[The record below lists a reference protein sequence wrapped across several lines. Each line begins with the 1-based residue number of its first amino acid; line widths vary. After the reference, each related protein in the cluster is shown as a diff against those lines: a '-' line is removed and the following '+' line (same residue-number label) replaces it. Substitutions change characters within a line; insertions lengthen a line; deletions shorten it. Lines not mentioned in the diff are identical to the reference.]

1 MKSGN
6 PPFLAAILAAGCLFT
21 AEAQTGSSGKDP
33 FFRDW
38 KISGKITNDK
48 IVYSAGEN
56 VEFLFEVKD
65 ADGSYVRTGALK
77 LVTSRDGEP
86 RKIEF
91 FPMEGNNPLRRTLTM
106 HSPGQLELN
115 LTVCSENPQKRTAF
129 HRRNKK
135 GGREILQ
142 FGSGVLFD
150 FHNLKPGV
158 PEPKDFDAFWKTQIE
173 KDKALPFEVMEKRL
187 IRTTRENVRV
197 YSLVL
202 NALVGKVH
210 AEMSIP
216 AKAEED
222 PSVKLPIWV
231 LGQAYGVASAR
242 TWPWPGMITITV
254 NTHDIDNYGT
264 RDYYRN
270 LREGKLRNYA
280 FDRNTNSDPETAFF
294 YGMIL
299 RDYRAVRYLTTLPQ
313 WNGEIRFFG
322 RSQGGLRAI
331 VLAGLFPETVSVKA
345 GVPWCCD
352 LGGVLAGR
360 PQLWRPEY
368 TEALRYFDPCYHAR
382 RIRNAEVVI
391 EAGMIDTAC
400 QAAGIAALFLQI
412 PDSVPSKKLV
422 LYQHVGH
429 SIPWSPEGLRYE
441 YTLRHGKASEKRIR

>member
-1 MKSGN
+1 MKLWN
-6 PPFLAAILAAGCLFT
+6 PLFLSAILTAECLFAT
-21 AEAQTGSSGKDP
+21 EARNDLAEKEP
-33 FFRDW
+33 FFRNW
-38 KISGKITNDK
+38 TISGKITNDK

-56 VEFLFEVKD
+56 VEFQFEITD
-65 ADGSYVRTGALK
+65 AEGAYVRTGALK

-86 RKIEF
+86 RKTEF
-91 FPMEGNNPLRRTLTM
+91 LPMEGNNPFRRTLTM
-106 HSPGQLELN
+106 DCPGQLELN
-115 LTVCSENPQKRTAF
+115 LTVCSENPRKRGAF
-129 HRRNKK
+129 YRRNAK

-150 FHNLKPGV
+150 FKKLKPGA
-158 PEPKDFDAFWKTQIE
+158 PEPKDFDAFWNAQIE
-173 KDKALPFEVMEKRL
+173 EDKALPFKVIEKRL
-187 IRTTRENVRV
+187 IKTTRENVRV

-202 NALVGKVH
+202 NALVGMVH

-222 PSVKLPIWV
+222 PSIKLPIWV

-242 TWPWPGMITITV
+242 TWPWPGMITLTV

-264 RDYYRN
+264 KDYYRK

-280 FDRNTNSDPETAFF
+280 FDRKTNSDPKTSFF

-352 LGGVLAGR
+352 LGGVLIGR
-360 PQLWRPEY
+360 PLLWRPEY

-382 RIRNAEVVI
+382 RIRKAEVVI

-400 QAAGIAALFLQI
+400 QAAGIAALFHQL
-412 PDSVPSKKLV
+412 PDSLPSKKLI

-441 YTLRHGKASEKRIR
+441 YTLRNGKESEKRIK